1 MQSDQSSRPI
11 NQTALELARRPQV
24 PRDEQVDE
32 NRKLLRLLPMHNP
45 LRKLDRDAPVAR
57 LLRLGEE
64 RPNWWMPLWPYLYR
78 FYDADLQPLY
88 IGITSCHA
96 TRLDSHRKRSEW
108 WPLAEYIAVSVY
120 PSYRAVEKAERAA
133 LRHEKPRFNKQG
145 VRGPASVAINTRG
158 PVEEAAALLFRQV
171 DPAFIADLAALLMR
185 PDRFPQ
191 PEPPPPATFADGD
204 SA

>member
-1 MQSDQSSRPI
+1 MQSDPNACPTNS
-11 NQTALELARRPQV
+11 TALKLARRSHV
-24 PRDEQVDE
+24 PRDEQVHE

-45 LRKLDRDAPVAR
+45 LRKFDRDAPTAR
-57 LLRLGEE
+57 LLMPGEE

-78 FYDADLQPLY
+78 FYDADLHPLY
-88 IGITSCHA
+88 IGISSCHA

-120 PSYRAVEKAERAA
+120 PNYEAVERAERAA

-145 VRGPASVAINTRG
+145 VQGPASVAINTRG
-158 PVEEAAALLFRQV
+158 PAEEAAALLFRQV
-171 DPAFIADLAALLMR
+171 EPAFLAELAALLAQ

-191 PEPPPPATFADGD
+191 PSPPPPASFEEQLE
-204 SA
+204 